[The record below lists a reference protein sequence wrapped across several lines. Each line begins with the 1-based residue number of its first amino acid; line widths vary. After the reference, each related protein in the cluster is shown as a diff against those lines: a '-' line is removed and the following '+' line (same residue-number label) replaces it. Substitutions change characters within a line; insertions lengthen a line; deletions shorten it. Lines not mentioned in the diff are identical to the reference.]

1 MNAAADPSS
10 PRPLLEEPDQSLA
23 PGVSLAPGGLRMSFS
38 RGGGPGG
45 QNVNKLNTKA
55 EAWIALARISGLS
68 AAALDRLRALGG
80 RRITAADELHLV
92 SDVHRSQE
100 GNRREIF
107 TRLRNLILLAQKE
120 PKRRRKTRPTAAS
133 RRRRLES
140 KRRQSQAKSAR
151 SGRGWD

>member
-1 MNAAADPSS
+1 MN
-10 PRPLLEEPDQSLA
+10 
-23 PGVSLAPGGLRMSFS
+23 FS
-38 RGGGPGG
+38 RGSGPGG

-55 EAWIALARISGLS
+55 EAWIALGRISGLS
-68 AAALDRLRALGG
+68 PAALHRLRTLAG

-92 SDVHRSQE
+92 SEVHRTQE

-107 TRLRNLILLAQKE
+107 SRLRDLILHAQKE

-140 KRRQSQAKSAR
+140 KRRQSPPKTAR
-151 SGRGWD
+151 SGRDWD